1 MKTQLQYFA
10 EAAEENIQPEGE
22 KTFTQEDVNRI
33 VSKRLSE
40 EKQKA
45 EADIAK
51 REAQL
56 KQKQFQLEAKA
67 MLKEKGLPDT
77 LLSVLKGD
85 DIETFSKS
93 VEILKQ
99 YENSRIETHRVGI
112 DSGVTKTTAIGDK
125 IRNAMGL

>member
-56 KQKQFQLEAKA
+56 KQKEFQLERDFPIHCF
-67 MLKEKGLPDT
+67 L
-77 LLSVLKGD
+77 
-85 DIETFSKS
+85 
-93 VEILKQ
+93 
-99 YENSRIETHRVGI
+99 Y
-112 DSGVTKTTAIGDK
+112 
-125 IRNAMGL
+125 